1 MKARKEA
8 IKAGREAMKDQ
19 HIEPEFSRTVAVDHV
34 EAVETLDIVAD
45 GAERAALARRFGLD
59 SLGALTASVTLTK
72 LGAARRVRLSANFSA
87 DVVQSCVVTLEPVP
101 SRIEDAFVLVYDE
114 DAGEPAEAE
123 TVVLLKGQDSPE
135 PWSGDVIDVGEAVA
149 EHLALALD
157 PYPRATGADSSALG
171 SAPGGADAGK
181 EGDDA
186 DGEFSESP
194 FKKLAKLRRK
204 T

>member
-1 MKARKEA
+1 
-8 IKAGREAMKDQ
+8 MKDQ
-19 HIEPEFSRTVAVDHV
+19 DIEPEFSRIVAVDGM

-45 GAERAALARRFGLD
+45 DAERAALARRFGLD
-59 SLGALTASVTLTK
+59 SLGALTASVTVTK
-72 LGAARRVRLSANFSA
+72 LGDARRVRLSANFSA

-101 SRIEDAFVLVYDE
+101 SRIEDSFVLVYDE
-114 DAGEPAEAE
+114 DAGGPAEAE
-123 TVVLLKGQDSPE
+123 TVVLLKGRDSPE
-135 PWSGDVIDVGEAVA
+135 PWSGEVIDIGEAVA

-157 PYPRATGADSSALG
+157 PYPRAAGADSAALG
-171 SAPGGADAGK
+171 PAPGGADAGK

-186 DGEFSESP
+186 DGEFAESP

>member
-8 IKAGREAMKDQ
+8 IKAGKEAMKDQ
-19 HIEPEFSRTVAVDHV
+19 HIEPEFSRTVAVDRM

-72 LGAARRVRLSANFSA
+72 FGDARRVRLSANFSA

-101 SRIEDAFVLVYDE
+101 SRIEATFVLVYDE

-135 PWSGDVIDVGEAVA
+135 PWSGEVIDVGEAVA

-157 PYPRATGADSSALG
+157 PYPRAAGAEQSAFG

>member
-1 MKARKEA
+1 M
-8 IKAGREAMKDQ
+8 
-19 HIEPEFSRTVAVDHV
+19 

-72 LGAARRVRLSANFSA
+72 FGDGRRVRLSANFSA
-87 DVVQSCVVTLEPVP
+87 DVVQSCVVTLEPAP
-101 SRIEDAFVLVYDE
+101 SRVEATFVLVYDE
-114 DAGEPAEAE
+114 GAGGPGEAE
-123 TVVLLKGQDSPE
+123 TVVLLEGQNPPE
-135 PWSGDVIDVGEAVA
+135 PWSGNVIDVGETVA

-157 PYPRATGADSSALG
+157 PYPRVTGGKLPALG
-171 SAPGGADAGK
+171 LASGGADAGK
-181 EGDDA
+181 EGDDT

-194 FKKLAKLRRK
+194 FRELAKLRRK